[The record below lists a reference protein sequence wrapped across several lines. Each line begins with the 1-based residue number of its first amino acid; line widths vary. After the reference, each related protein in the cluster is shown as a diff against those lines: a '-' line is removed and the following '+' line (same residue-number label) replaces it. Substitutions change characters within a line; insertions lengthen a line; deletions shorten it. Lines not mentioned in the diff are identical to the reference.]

1 MFFKD
6 KYDDRGEGHGCRGRR
21 FHRGKFGFGRF
32 FSDHHG
38 RGEFGEGRGRRHFGG
53 KPGRFFEQGDLR
65 YLLLHL
71 IREKPS
77 HGYEL
82 IKAIEEQLGGA
93 YSPSP
98 GVIYPTLTLLEELGY
113 IQAESSG
120 TKKLFTVTEEGLAFL
135 KENQGIVET
144 LMKRMAEAN
153 QIFGDGPPAEF
164 IRAVQN
170 LKHTLGNRL
179 AKGQLAKD
187 EVQAITDII
196 DRAASEIEKRG

>member
-1 MFFKD
+1 MFFSHKHD
-6 KYDDRGEGHGCRGRR
+6 CGGRR
-21 FHRGKFGFGRF
+21 FHRGKFGFGRYF
-32 FSDHHG
+32 GEHRG
-38 RGEFGEGRGRRHFGG
+38 RGDFGEGRGRHGG
-53 KPGRFFEQGDLR
+53 RPGRFFEQGDLR

-71 IREKPS
+71 IKEKPS

-113 IQAESSG
+113 IAAESSG
-120 TKKLFTVTEEGLAFL
+120 TKKLFTVTEEGRAFL
-135 KENQGIVET
+135 KENQGIVDT
-144 LMKRMAEAN
+144 LVKRMADAN

-164 IRAVQN
+164 IRAIQN

-179 AKGQLAKD
+179 AKGQLGKD
-187 EVQAITDII
+187 EVRAITDII